1 MGRKNVSFKYTERY
15 LVCNQDVEIS
25 SSFSF
30 SVPHYT
36 WLRFILLSMNEKIH
50 LHFSSSNLVKL
61 SVQYI
66 KKKKTKN
73 IRRVS
78 NGNEFSFCVLDI
90 IFFSSFVLEAKTFL
104 INLFLLPK
112 TGNFFFNFININHF
126 SGGSLN
132 AHERKPPK
140 KKYCIWHGRKSK
152 WNTAELFITK
162 RKMS

>member
-1 MGRKNVSFKYTERY
+1 MFHSNTLNDTWFAIKMSKFHLLFLSRSHITLDCVLFYCQWMKKYIYIFRH
-15 LVCNQDVEIS
+15 QIS
-25 SSFSF
+25 LSCPFN
-30 SVPHYT
+30 
-36 WLRFILLSMNEKIH
+36 IL
-50 LHFSSSNLVKL
+50 
-61 SVQYI
+61 